1 MESTIS
7 SAKRLERL
15 LTRVAAFSIS
25 ASLGWSLL
33 HSQLVIVVAVHP
45 KRRSLLTSGY
55 EWIWVDMSGFQTLL
69 ELKIQTSLTTH
80 GRQRPRLLVAIWSL
94 VWWGFPGF
102 LNPGSGRLFIDFIVL
117 SDLFSGEVF
126 KKGGRDYMTLWWS
139 NMARNPWIF
148 PATPMV
154 TAGMKTCHG
163 ADDTEGYLMAQWP
176 NYHVFPSAMAINGE
190 ILTIV

>member
-1 MESTIS
+1 MGPSYYANTS
-7 SAKRLERL
+7 HKYSHP
-15 LTRVAAFSIS
+15 SIK
-25 ASLGWSLL
+25 
-33 HSQLVIVVAVHP
+33 HFHMHP
-45 KRRSLLTSGY
+45 MHPFVY
-55 EWIWVDMSGFQTLL
+55 PCAL